1 MAYGANARA
10 SAAGATSNLTRLV
23 CPRLF
28 DSRREKSMVTKN
40 RSEHIT
46 DTIRT
51 LNNHV
56 SIRKY
61 TDEPVDDE
69 TVLTLLRAA
78 RRSPTSSNMQTYSF
92 VVVRDLETRRKL
104 KAFMVGNQDHVLTCQ
119 VFVAVCAD
127 ISRVIRACELH
138 RKTLARTLE
147 ISMVATVDAA
157 LVGMSLSTAAESMGL
172 GTVMVGS
179 IRNDPE
185 EAARLLGLPEGVF
198 VVFGLCIGWPD
209 ERPPQKPRMPEELI
223 IHFER
228 YNQAGVDEHLH
239 EYDKALAAYRR
250 SVGQET
256 PDTAWTSK
264 MADRFPKPARP
275 GMRAALEKLGFR
287 FE

>member
-1 MAYGANARA
+1 M
-10 SAAGATSNLTRLV
+10 T
-23 CPRLF
+23 
-28 DSRREKSMVTKN
+28 TKGKTEIM
-40 RSEHIT
+40 S

-56 SIRKY
+56 SVRTH

-78 RRSPTSSNMQTYSF
+78 RRAPTSSNMQTYSF
-92 VVVRDLETRRKL
+92 VVVRDLETRKKL

-119 VFVAVCAD
+119 AFVAVCAD

-138 RKTLARTLE
+138 GKTLARTLE

-157 LVGMSLSTAAESMGL
+157 LVGMSLVTAAESIGL
-172 GTVMVGS
+172 GAVRVGS
-179 IRNDPE
+179 IRTEPE

-198 VVFGLCIGWPD
+198 VVFGVCIGWPD
-209 ERPPQKPRMPEELI
+209 QRPPQRPRMSEEVI

-228 YNQAGVDEHLH
+228 YNQDNLDKHLH
-239 EYDKALAAYRR
+239 EYDQALAAYER
-250 SVGQET
+250 SIGQET
-256 PDTAWTSK
+256 KDTAWTSK

-275 GMRAALEKLGFR
+275 GMRAALERLGFV